1 MRKLI
6 AVIGVLAVLS
16 ATSFAGGSGDKGK
29 APAKIEKVTLQIEGS
44 AVPYYLPIF
53 NAIDKGYFAAE
64 GLEVEYLFGNAADIT
79 KNVAVGNVQFGF
91 PNGEPVIMARS
102 QGIPVVVVHSTL
114 QHGLGATIFLKDSGI
129 AKPEDLKGKTVG
141 ITSLGSPN
149 YVQLQVL
156 LEQHGLS
163 IKDVKVEVIGTEA
176 IIPALVNKRVD
187 AICFSMLRTFELK
200 SQNIAVEEFRSD
212 AFLPS
217 FGNVVVVGE
226 SYLAKNKATVQKFV
240 RALNKS
246 MTELSEPAAVKT
258 AVVAAIEKH
267 TPTYKGREDYM
278 ASIISSVYA
287 GYLWTSDDTKAKGF
301 GYGNAERWQKTADI
315 MQKFG
320 TITQAVNAKDFVVA
334 DVLK

>member
-1 MRKLI
+1 MEGLPMRKLVAVVGLI
-6 AVIGVLAVLS
+6 ALAC
-16 ATSFAGGSGDKGK
+16 SFAFGAD
-29 APAKIEKVTLQIEGS
+29 KVTLQIEGS

-53 NAIDKGYFAAE
+53 NAIEKGYFAAE
-64 GLEVEYLFGNAADIT
+64 GLDVDYMFGNAADIA

-91 PNGEPVIMARS
+91 PNGEPVILARS

-129 AKPEDLKGKTVG
+129 SKPADLKGRTVA

-156 LEQHGLS
+156 LEQNGLS
-163 IKDVKVEVIGTEA
+163 IKDVKTEIVGTEA
-176 IIPALVNKRVD
+176 IVPALVNKRVD

-200 SQNIAVEEFRSD
+200 SQNIAVDEFRSD

-226 SYLAKNKATVQKFV
+226 GYLAKNKAAVQKFV
-240 RALNKS
+240 RALDRS
-246 MTELSEPAAVKT
+246 MTELSDPSKVKAALLLT
-258 AVVAAIEKH
+258 MDKH

-287 GYLWTSDDTKAKGF
+287 GYLWTSDDTKKF
-301 GYGNAERWQKTADI
+301 KYGYGNADRWQKTADI

-320 TITQAVNAKDFVVA
+320 IITQPVKAKDFVVA

>member
-1 MRKLI
+1 MRKF
-6 AVIGVLAVLS
+6 AVVVASALLALS
-16 ATSFAGGSGDKGK
+16 AVSAAD
-29 APAKIEKVTLQIEGS
+29 KVTLQIEGS

-64 GLEVEYLFGNAADIT
+64 GLDVEYLFGNAADIA

-91 PNGEPVIMARS
+91 PNGEPVILARS

-114 QHGLGATIFLKDSGI
+114 QHGLGATIFLKESGI
-129 AKPEDLKGKTVG
+129 AKPADLKGKTVAV
-141 ITSLGSPN
+141 TSLGSPN

-156 LEQHGLS
+156 MEQNGLS
-163 IKDVKVEVIGTEA
+163 IKDLKVEIVGTEA
-176 IIPALVNKRVD
+176 IVPALVNKRVD

-200 SQNIAVEEFRSD
+200 SQNIAVDEFRSD

-226 SYLAKNKATVQKFV
+226 AYLAKNKAAVQKFV
-240 RALNKS
+240 RALNRS
-246 MTELSEPAAVKT
+246 MTELSDPAKVKPAV
-258 AVVAAIEKH
+258 AAAIEKH
-267 TPTYKGREDYM
+267 TPTFKGREDYM

-287 GYLWTSDDTKAKGF
+287 GYLWTSDDTKKFGF
-301 GYGNAERWQKTADI
+301 GYGSADRWQKTADI

-320 TITQAVNAKDFVVA
+320 IIGQAVKAKDFVVA